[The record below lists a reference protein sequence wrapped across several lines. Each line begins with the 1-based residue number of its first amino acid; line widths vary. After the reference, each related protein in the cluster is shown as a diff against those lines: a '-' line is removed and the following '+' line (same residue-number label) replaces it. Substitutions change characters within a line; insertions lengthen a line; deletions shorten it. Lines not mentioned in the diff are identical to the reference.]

1 MYVAS
6 SRMIDSPKYIEFFSI
21 MKSQIA
27 SRMCKSN
34 VTDHSLGPTSLDEAR
49 VIWCTPYSDYLLKRG
64 QGERHKTV
72 STRKISTRSADDN
85 EPGISNLTSPPF
97 SKIVLND
104 IIWVLCKF
112 FPFNHA
118 KCIRDERKMLG
129 FSQFSVPYYTPQKN
143 FMWFGEKKIPIKDK
157 SPWVNILKDIFFKN
171 FWWKLIKDE
180 MEIGRISL
188 QLLLFFV
195 KQGEKKDQKIIDHSK
210 WIANFLLQITS
221 D

>member
-118 KCIRDERKMLG
+118 KCIWDERKMLG
-129 FSQFSVPYYTPQKN
+129 FSQFSVPYYTPKKN
-143 FMWFGEKKIPIKDK
+143 SRGLVKKNPHK
-157 SPWVNILKDIFFKN
+157 
-171 FWWKLIKDE
+171 
-180 MEIGRISL
+180 R
-188 QLLLFFV
+188 
-195 KQGEKKDQKIIDHSK
+195 
-210 WIANFLLQITS
+210 QITMS
-221 D
+221 EHIKGYIF

>member
-129 FSQFSVPYYTPQKN
+129 FLSSQYLTPHPVLQQKK
-143 FMWFGEKKIPIKDK
+143 FHVVWRKKIPIKDK

-195 KQGEKKDQKIIDHSK
+195 KQGKKRSK
-210 WIANFLLQITS
+210 DNWSF
-221 D
+221 

>member
-129 FSQFSVPYYTPQKN
+129 FSQFSVPYYTPSVTAKKN
-143 FMWFGEKKIPIKDK
+143 FMWLGEKKIPIKDK
-157 SPWVNILKDIFFKN
+157 SPWVNILKDIFLKKI
-171 FWWKLIKDE
+171 WWKLIKDE

-195 KQGEKKDQKIIDHSK
+195 QQGKKRSK
-210 WIANFLLQITS
+210 DNWSF
-221 D
+221 

>member
-21 MKSQIA
+21 MKS
-27 SRMCKSN
+27 RMCKSN
-34 VTDHSLGPTSLDEAR
+34 VTDHSLGPTSLDETR

-112 FPFNHA
+112 FHFNHA

-129 FSQFSVPYYTPQKN
+129 FSQFSVPYYTPSVTAKKISC
-143 FMWFGEKKIPIKDK
+143 GLEKK
-157 SPWVNILKDIFFKN
+157 KN
-171 FWWKLIKDE
+171 PHK
-180 MEIGRISL
+180 R
-188 QLLLFFV
+188 
-195 KQGEKKDQKIIDHSK
+195 
-210 WIANFLLQITS
+210 QITMS
-221 D
+221 EHIKGYIF

>member
-118 KCIRDERKMLG
+118 KCIWDERKMLG
-129 FSQFSVPYYTPQKN
+129 FSQFSVPYYTPSVTAKN
-143 FMWFGEKKIPIKDK
+143 FMWLGGKKKIPIKDK
-157 SPWVNILKDIFFKN
+157 SPWVNILKDIFFKIFDGN
-171 FWWKLIKDE
+171 
-180 MEIGRISL
+180 
-188 QLLLFFV
+188 
-195 KQGEKKDQKIIDHSK
+195 
-210 WIANFLLQITS
+210 
-221 D
+221 

>member
-72 STRKISTRSADDN
+72 FTRKISTRSADDN
-85 EPGISNLTSPPF
+85 EPGISNVTTLLKDSF
-97 SKIVLND
+97 EWYHLSFMQVLS
-104 IIWVLCKF
+104 F
-112 FPFNHA
+112 QS
-118 KCIRDERKMLG
+118 RKMHSGWEKNVGL
-129 FSQFSVPYYTPQKN
+129 FSVLSTLLHTQCYS
-143 FMWFGEKKIPIKDK
+143 KKFHVVRRKKK
-157 SPWVNILKDIFFKN
+157 SP
-171 FWWKLIKDE
+171 
-180 MEIGRISL
+180 
-188 QLLLFFV
+188 
-195 KQGEKKDQKIIDHSK
+195 
-210 WIANFLLQITS
+210 
-221 D
+221 

>member
-129 FSQFSVPYYTPQKN
+129 FSQFSVPYYTPSVTAKKN
-143 FMWFGEKKIPIKDK
+143 FMWLGEKKIPIKDK
-157 SPWVNILKDIFFKN
+157 SPWVNILKDIFFKK

-188 QLLLFFV
+188 QLLPFFV
-195 KQGEKKDQKIIDHSK
+195 KQGKKKIK
-210 WIANFLLQITS
+210 R
-221 D
+221 

>member
-118 KCIRDERKMLG
+118 KCIWDERKMLG
-129 FSQFSVPYYTPQKN
+129 FSQFSVPYYTTKKN
-143 FMWFGEKKIPIKDK
+143 SRGLVKKIPIKDK

-195 KQGEKKDQKIIDHSK
+195 KQGKKKIK
-210 WIANFLLQITS
+210 R
-221 D
+221 

>member
-129 FSQFSVPYYTPQKN
+129 FSQFSVPYYTTKKN
-143 FMWFGEKKIPIKDK
+143 SRGLVKKIPIKDK

-195 KQGEKKDQKIIDHSK
+195 KQGKKKIK
-210 WIANFLLQITS
+210 R
-221 D
+221 

>member
-129 FSQFSVPYYTPQKN
+129 FSQFSVPYYTPSVTAKKN
-143 FMWFGEKKIPIKDK
+143 FMWLGEKKIPIKDK

-195 KQGEKKDQKIIDHSK
+195 KQGK
-210 WIANFLLQITS
+210 
-221 D
+221 

>member
-1 MYVAS
+1 
-6 SRMIDSPKYIEFFSI
+6 MIDSPKYIEFFSI

-129 FSQFSVPYYTPQKN
+129 FSQFSVPYYTPSVTAKKN
-143 FMWFGEKKIPIKDK
+143 FMWLGEKKIPIKDK

-188 QLLLFFV
+188 QLLPFFV
-195 KQGEKKDQKIIDHSK
+195 KQGKKKIK
-210 WIANFLLQITS
+210 R
-221 D
+221 

>member
-129 FSQFSVPYYTPQKN
+129 FSQFSVPYYTPSVTAKKN
-143 FMWFGEKKIPIKDK
+143 FMWLGEKKIPIKDK
-157 SPWVNILKDIFFKN
+157 SPWVNILKDIFFLN

-188 QLLLFFV
+188 QLLLFMLNR
-195 KQGEKKDQKIIDHSK
+195 EKKRSK
-210 WIANFLLQITS
+210 DNWSF
-221 D
+221 

>member
-129 FSQFSVPYYTPQKN
+129 FSQFSVPYYTPSVTAKKN
-143 FMWFGEKKIPIKDK
+143 FMWLGEKKIKIPIKDK

-188 QLLLFFV
+188 QLLLFLLNR
-195 KQGEKKDQKIIDHSK
+195 EKKRSK
-210 WIANFLLQITS
+210 DNWSF
-221 D
+221 

>member
-157 SPWVNILKDIFFKN
+157 SPWVNILKDIFFKIFDGN
-171 FWWKLIKDE
+171 
-180 MEIGRISL
+180 
-188 QLLLFFV
+188 
-195 KQGEKKDQKIIDHSK
+195 
-210 WIANFLLQITS
+210 
-221 D
+221 

>member
-1 MYVAS
+1 
-6 SRMIDSPKYIEFFSI
+6 MIDSPKYIEFFSI

-129 FSQFSVPYYTPQKN
+129 FSQFSVPYYTPSVTAKKN
-143 FMWFGEKKIPIKDK
+143 FMWLGEKKNPHKRQITMSEHIKGY
-157 SPWVNILKDIFFKN
+157 IFFN

-188 QLLLFFV
+188 QLLPFFV
-195 KQGEKKDQKIIDHSK
+195 KQGKKKIK
-210 WIANFLLQITS
+210 R
-221 D
+221 

>member
-129 FSQFSVPYYTPQKN
+129 FSQFSVPYYTPSVTAKKN
-143 FMWFGEKKIPIKDK
+143 FMWLGEKKIPIKDK
-157 SPWVNILKDIFFKN
+157 SPWVNILKDIF
-171 FWWKLIKDE
+171 L
-180 MEIGRISL
+180 
-188 QLLLFFV
+188 
-195 KQGEKKDQKIIDHSK
+195 KKFDG
-210 WIANFLLQITS
+210 N
-221 D
+221 

>member
-129 FSQFSVPYYTPQKN
+129 FSQFSVPYYTPSVTAKKN
-143 FMWFGEKKIPIKDK
+143 FMWLGEKKIPIKDK
-157 SPWVNILKDIFFKN
+157 SPWVNILKDIFFKK

-195 KQGEKKDQKIIDHSK
+195 KQGKKKIK
-210 WIANFLLQITS
+210 R
-221 D
+221 

>member
-129 FSQFSVPYYTPQKN
+129 FSQFSVPYYTPKKN
-143 FMWFGEKKIPIKDK
+143 SRGLVKKNPHKRQITMSEHIKGYIFKKI
-157 SPWVNILKDIFFKN
+157 L
-171 FWWKLIKDE
+171 
-180 MEIGRISL
+180 MEINKRWNGDCVFTVIT
-188 QLLLFFV
+188 FFC
-195 KQGEKKDQKIIDHSK
+195 
-210 WIANFLLQITS
+210 
-221 D
+221 

>member
-129 FSQFSVPYYTPQKN
+129 FSQFSVPYYTPSVTAKKN
-143 FMWFGEKKIPIKDK
+143 FMWLGEKKIPIKDK
-157 SPWVNILKDIFFKN
+157 SPWVNKLKDIFFLKN
-171 FWWKLIKDE
+171 L
-180 MEIGRISL
+180 MEINKRWNGDWKN
-188 QLLLFFV
+188 LFTV
-195 KQGEKKDQKIIDHSK
+195 
-210 WIANFLLQITS
+210 ITFFC
-221 D
+221 

>member
-72 STRKISTRSADDN
+72 STRKILTRSADDN

-129 FSQFSVPYYTPQKN
+129 FSQFSVPYYTPSVTAKKN
-143 FMWFGEKKIPIKDK
+143 FMWLGEKKIPIKDK

-195 KQGEKKDQKIIDHSK
+195 KQGKKKIK
-210 WIANFLLQITS
+210 R
-221 D
+221 

>member
-72 STRKISTRSADDN
+72 FTRKISTRSADDN

-129 FSQFSVPYYTPQKN
+129 FLSSQYLTPHPVLQQKK
-143 FMWFGEKKIPIKDK
+143 FHVVWRKKIPIKDK

-195 KQGEKKDQKIIDHSK
+195 KQGKKKIK
-210 WIANFLLQITS
+210 R
-221 D
+221 

>member
-118 KCIRDERKMLG
+118 KCIRDERKMFG
-129 FSQFSVPYYTPQKN
+129 FSQFSVPYYTPSVTAKN
-143 FMWFGEKKIPIKDK
+143 FMWLGEKKNPHKRQITMSEHIKGY
-157 SPWVNILKDIFFKN
+157 IFLN

-188 QLLLFFV
+188 QLLPFFV
-195 KQGEKKDQKIIDHSK
+195 KQGKKKIK
-210 WIANFLLQITS
+210 R
-221 D
+221 

>member
-129 FSQFSVPYYTPQKN
+129 FSQFSVPYYTPKKN
-143 FMWFGEKKIPIKDK
+143 SRGLVKKIPIKDK
-157 SPWVNILKDIFFKN
+157 SPWVNILKDIFLKK

-195 KQGEKKDQKIIDHSK
+195 QQEKKKIK
-210 WIANFLLQITS
+210 R
-221 D
+221 

>member
-1 MYVAS
+1 
-6 SRMIDSPKYIEFFSI
+6 MIDSPKYIEFFSI

-118 KCIRDERKMLG
+118 KCIWDERKMLG
-129 FSQFSVPYYTPQKN
+129 FSQFSVPYYTPKKN

-157 SPWVNILKDIFFKN
+157 SPWVNILKDIFFKKI
-171 FWWKLIKDE
+171 WWKLIKDE

-195 KQGEKKDQKIIDHSK
+195 QQGKKRSK
-210 WIANFLLQITS
+210 DNWSF
-221 D
+221 

>member
-34 VTDHSLGPTSLDEAR
+34 VTDHSLRPTSLDEAR

-129 FSQFSVPYYTPQKN
+129 FSKFSVPNSTPSVTAKN
-143 FMWFGEKKIPIKDK
+143 FMWLGEKKNPHK
-157 SPWVNILKDIFFKN
+157 
-171 FWWKLIKDE
+171 
-180 MEIGRISL
+180 R
-188 QLLLFFV
+188 
-195 KQGEKKDQKIIDHSK
+195 
-210 WIANFLLQITS
+210 QITMS
-221 D
+221 EHIKGYIF

>member
-49 VIWCTPYSDYLLKRG
+49 VIWCTLYSDYLLKRG

-129 FSQFSVPYYTPQKN
+129 FSQFSVPYYTPSVTAKKISC
-143 FMWFGEKKIPIKDK
+143 GLERKKIPIKDK
-157 SPWVNILKDIFFKN
+157 SPWVNILKDIFFKIFDGN
-171 FWWKLIKDE
+171 
-180 MEIGRISL
+180 
-188 QLLLFFV
+188 
-195 KQGEKKDQKIIDHSK
+195 
-210 WIANFLLQITS
+210 
-221 D
+221 

>member
-129 FSQFSVPYYTPQKN
+129 FLSSQYLTPHPVLQQKK
-143 FMWFGEKKIPIKDK
+143 FHVVWRKKIPIKDK

-188 QLLLFFV
+188 QLLLYFV
-195 KQGEKKDQKIIDHSK
+195 KQGKKKIK
-210 WIANFLLQITS
+210 R
-221 D
+221 

>member
-129 FSQFSVPYYTPQKN
+129 FSQFSVPYYTPSVTAKN
-143 FMWFGEKKIPIKDK
+143 FMWLGEKKIPIKDK
-157 SPWVNILKDIFFKN
+157 SPWVNILKDIFFKK

-195 KQGEKKDQKIIDHSK
+195 KQGKKKIK
-210 WIANFLLQITS
+210 K
-221 D
+221 

>member
-129 FSQFSVPYYTPQKN
+129 FSQFSVPYYTPSVTAKKN
-143 FMWFGEKKIPIKDK
+143 FMWLGEKKIPIKDK
-157 SPWVNILKDIFFKN
+157 SPWVNILKDIFFKK

-195 KQGEKKDQKIIDHSK
+195 QQEKKKIK
-210 WIANFLLQITS
+210 R
-221 D
+221 

>member
-129 FSQFSVPYYTPQKN
+129 FSQFSVPYYTPKKN
-143 FMWFGEKKIPIKDK
+143 SRGLVKKNPHKRQITMSEHIKGYIFLKILMEINKRWNGDWKNLFTVITFFVQQEKKKIK
-157 SPWVNILKDIFFKN
+157 
-171 FWWKLIKDE
+171 
-180 MEIGRISL
+180 R
-188 QLLLFFV
+188 
-195 KQGEKKDQKIIDHSK
+195 
-210 WIANFLLQITS
+210 
-221 D
+221 

>member
-129 FSQFSVPYYTPQKN
+129 FSQFSVPYYTPSVTAKKN
-143 FMWFGEKKIPIKDK
+143 FMWLGEKKIPIKDK

-188 QLLLFFV
+188 QLLPFFV
-195 KQGEKKDQKIIDHSK
+195 KQGKKKIK
-210 WIANFLLQITS
+210 R
-221 D
+221 

>member
-129 FSQFSVPYYTPQKN
+129 FSQFSVPYYTPNVTAKN
-143 FMWFGEKKIPIKDK
+143 FMWLGEKKNPHK
-157 SPWVNILKDIFFKN
+157 
-171 FWWKLIKDE
+171 
-180 MEIGRISL
+180 R
-188 QLLLFFV
+188 
-195 KQGEKKDQKIIDHSK
+195 
-210 WIANFLLQITS
+210 QITMS
-221 D
+221 EHIKGYIF

>member
-72 STRKISTRSADDN
+72 FTRKISTRSADDN

-129 FSQFSVPYYTPQKN
+129 FSQFSVPYYTPKKN

-157 SPWVNILKDIFFKN
+157 SPWVNILKDIFLKK

-180 MEIGRISL
+180 MEIASL

-195 KQGEKKDQKIIDHSK
+195 KQGEKKRSK
-210 WIANFLLQITS
+210 DNWSF
-221 D
+221 

>member
-129 FSQFSVPYYTPQKN
+129 FSQFSVPYYTPSVTAKKN
-143 FMWFGEKKIPIKDK
+143 FMWLGEKKIPIKDK

-180 MEIGRISL
+180 MEIGKISL

-195 KQGEKKDQKIIDHSK
+195 QQEKKKIK
-210 WIANFLLQITS
+210 R
-221 D
+221 

>member
-104 IIWVLCKF
+104 IIWVLMQVLSF
-112 FPFNHA
+112 QS
-118 KCIRDERKMLG
+118 RKMHSGWEKNVGL
-129 FSQFSVPYYTPQKN
+129 FSVLSTLLHTQCYS
-143 FMWFGEKKIPIKDK
+143 KKKFHVVRRKKK
-157 SPWVNILKDIFFKN
+157 SP
-171 FWWKLIKDE
+171 
-180 MEIGRISL
+180 
-188 QLLLFFV
+188 
-195 KQGEKKDQKIIDHSK
+195 
-210 WIANFLLQITS
+210 
-221 D
+221 

>member
-1 MYVAS
+1 
-6 SRMIDSPKYIEFFSI
+6 MIDSPKYIEFFSI

-34 VTDHSLGPTSLDEAR
+34 VTDHSLGPTSLDEAS

-129 FSQFSVPYYTPQKN
+129 FSQFSVPYYTPKKN
-143 FMWFGEKKIPIKDK
+143 SRGLVKKNPHKRQITMSEHIKGY
-157 SPWVNILKDIFFKN
+157 IFLN

-188 QLLLFFV
+188 QLLLFLLNR
-195 KQGEKKDQKIIDHSK
+195 EKKRSK
-210 WIANFLLQITS
+210 DNWSF
-221 D
+221 

>member
-1 MYVAS
+1 
-6 SRMIDSPKYIEFFSI
+6 MIDSPKYIEFFSI

-129 FSQFSVPYYTPQKN
+129 FSQFSVPYYTPSVTAKKN
-143 FMWFGEKKIPIKDK
+143 FMWLGEKKIPIKDK

-195 KQGEKKDQKIIDHSK
+195 KQGKKKIK
-210 WIANFLLQITS
+210 R
-221 D
+221 

>member
-129 FSQFSVPYYTPQKN
+129 FSQFSVPYYTPSVTAKN
-143 FMWFGEKKIPIKDK
+143 FMWLGGKKNPHKRQITMSEHIKGY
-157 SPWVNILKDIFFKN
+157 IFKN

-188 QLLLFFV
+188 QLLLFFCSTR
-195 KQGEKKDQKIIDHSK
+195 KKKIK
-210 WIANFLLQITS
+210 R
-221 D
+221 

>member
-27 SRMCKSN
+27 SRMCNSN

-129 FSQFSVPYYTPQKN
+129 FSQFSVPYYTPKIN
-143 FMWFGEKKIPIKDK
+143 SRGLVKKIPIKDK

-195 KQGEKKDQKIIDHSK
+195 KQGKKKIK
-210 WIANFLLQITS
+210 R
-221 D
+221 